1 MDNKYGRDALSE
13 LIKTLS
19 NPDVK
24 PVIPAPSEYKLGEDK
39 FFEDMREYLVGVG
52 VLSVNKSNP
61 NKFTAEKDASTL
73 SKFLNRLLGLPVYA
87 QNMLFSYFTNI
98 INELIRRAKANGTF
112 DKGIMGMFAFLI
124 SLHTILYLDLG
135 SGSDQAQKIENRV
148 FRGFAGNPN
157 FVVEIHKIGAERG
170 INWQNAKS
178 MYDAQSDSS
187 CGFYLSNP
195 VPERK
200 QTIVLVIN
208 TGKNSSR
215 NFCFVRPN
223 TGRSPKTMAI
233 TEIVEKFK
241 KITLEEAELNWN
253 QQYEGLFLIILD
265 ILIRFVSFRK
275 YVFASI
281 RERILQKG
289 RIA

>member
-1 MDNKYGRDALSE
+1 M
-13 LIKTLS
+13 IKTLS

-24 PVIPAPSEYKLGEDK
+24 PIIPAPSDYKLGEDK
-39 FFEDMREYLVGVG
+39 FFDDMREYLVGVG
-52 VLSVNKSNP
+52 VLSVNKSNL
-61 NKFTAEKDASTL
+61 NKFMVEKDASTL
-73 SKFLNRLLGLPVYA
+73 SKFLNRLLGMPVYA

-112 DKGIMGMFAFLI
+112 DKGIMGKFSFFNL
-124 SLHTILYLDLG
+124 SKTYSDLG
-135 SGSDQAQKIENRV
+135 SGSDQAQKIEHRV

-170 INWQNAKS
+170 INWQNAKT
-178 MYDAQSDSS
+178 MYDAQSDDS

-195 VPERK
+195 LPERK

-215 NFCFVRPN
+215 NFCLVRPN
-223 TGRSPKTMAI
+223 TGRSPKTMTI

-241 KITLEEAELNWN
+241 KITIEEAEASWN
-253 QQYEGLFLIILD
+253 EQYGGCF
-265 ILIRFVSFRK
+265 FYF
-275 YVFASI
+275 
-281 RERILQKG
+281 
-289 RIA
+289 